1 MNIKLIILFN
11 LLSFCGVYCDN
22 DENTRN
28 LKVESNPDCLN
39 QINKTLCEQY
49 ILVHVTADSNTG
61 GSTLHYLFDLIGK
74 PSVLIAKTPK
84 DTSLN
89 VNWTL
94 ISGNSNCVKF
104 SKDPEYVFSTVID
117 NIVLFNDTDGTS
129 NYSDPNNTDVIKFD
143 PLHIK
148 WDIVNLTESNGK
160 KVMLEVNATHV
171 HNGSFSLRFTAF
183 GFQDHNED
191 LPKLLHTSDSMQ
203 IDIIASKIRS
213 NYSSPRIAME
223 LLMVSSEDK
232 SEGAYKMNRIRNL
245 DDEFT
250 PGIFDVYNLLSPRSN
265 NDTIGAFVQ
274 FRPVCY
280 TSHYRSVSYSTESR
294 HGEVQSADSN
304 DFTYSLPSNF
314 FSSVSLD
321 TALKQAINITFGQ
334 PDDGFYSHT
343 NYISFSFLIG
353 LGSPATEGL
362 SMFVKIFSAV
372 GLGVPLLVLVVG
384 GIYVA
389 VKKYR
394 N

>member
-1 MNIKLIILFN
+1 MNIKKIILFN
-11 LLSFCGVYCDN
+11 LLSFCVVYCDN

-28 LKVESNPDCLN
+28 LKVESNPGCAD
-39 QINKTLCEQY
+39 QINQTLCENY

-61 GSTLHYLFDLIGK
+61 GNTLHYLFDLIGK
-74 PSVLIAKTPK
+74 PSVLIAKTPVN
-84 DTSLN
+84 TSLN
-89 VNWTL
+89 INWTQ
-94 ISGNSNCVKF
+94 ISDNSNCVKF
-104 SKDPEYVFSTVID
+104 SNDPEYVVSTVID
-117 NIVLFNDTDGTS
+117 KIVLFNDTDGTS
-129 NYSDPNNTDVIKFD
+129 NYSDPNNTVAIKFD
-143 PLHIK
+143 PLAIK
-148 WDIVNLTESNGK
+148 WDLVNLTESNGK
-160 KVMLEVNATHV
+160 KVMLEVNATNIN
-171 HNGSFSLRFTAF
+171 NGSFSLRFTAF

-203 IDIIASKIRS
+203 IDIIASKIHS

-223 LLMVSSEDK
+223 LLMVSSENK

-250 PGIFDVYNLLSPRSN
+250 PGIFDVYNLLSPRSD
-265 NDTIGAFVQ
+265 NDTKGAFVQ

-294 HGEVQSADSN
+294 HGEVQNAESD
-304 DFTYSLPSNF
+304 DFKYSLPSNF
-314 FSSVSLD
+314 FDSAALD
-321 TALKQAINITFGQ
+321 HALKQAINITFGM

-343 NYISFSFLIG
+343 NYISFSFLFG
-353 LGSPATEGL
+353 LGSPASEGL

-372 GLGVPLLVLVVG
+372 GLGVPLLVLIVG

-389 VKKYR
+389 VKRYR